1 MKVSMA
7 PSEKKATTTSA
18 GSSYQRVMSEKEKEK
33 AAMEE
38 MFSKAKRLD
47 VNHDDEPVEGIPKT
61 GNTDAGYDDD
71 DWN

>member
-7 PSEKKATTTSA
+7 PAEKKAATTSA

-47 VNHDDEPVEGIPKT
+47 VNRPLFVYSFIRYCEHWTVD
-61 GNTDAGYDDD
+61 N
-71 DWN
+71 

>member
-7 PSEKKATTTSA
+7 PAEKKAATTST

-47 VNHDDEPVEGIPKT
+47 VSHDDEPVEGIPKT